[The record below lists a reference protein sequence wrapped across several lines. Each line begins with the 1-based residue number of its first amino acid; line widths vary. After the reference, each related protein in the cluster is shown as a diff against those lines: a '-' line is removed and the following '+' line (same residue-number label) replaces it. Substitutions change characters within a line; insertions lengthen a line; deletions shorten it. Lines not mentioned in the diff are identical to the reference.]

1 MDFIARYVEAFW
13 GVLAEAGWWLI
24 LGFAA
29 AGLIHVFLPQRLV
42 ERHLSGRGFRSVLK
56 AALIGAP
63 IPMCSC
69 SVIPTAAALR
79 RRGVSKGSCASFAVA
94 SPEVDAPAVTLTW
107 GLLGPFLAV
116 ARPIAAIVTATV
128 TGLLVEAV
136 ARDQVAPDSAAR
148 TCCCASKAR
157 PSGGEAGGEAPVTP
171 RASFVDRFAEAVTYG
186 FVTLPRTLSVWLVVG
201 LGIAAG
207 VSTLVEPGALA
218 EVGSGPLAIA
228 AALVIGL
235 PMYVCSASS
244 TPMAAA
250 LVAAGVS
257 PGAALVFLLAGPA
270 TNPATIAWAWRD
282 LGARGAVAY
291 VAGIASV
298 AVASGLLVD
307 WIVGAGLAT
316 VTASVAAPIHESGA
330 ANLSAAALAMLLG
343 VGLIGRLWPT
353 TLPMSWMKRAR
364 QES

>member
-13 GVLAEAGWWLI
+13 GVLAESGWWLI

-42 ERHLSGRGFRSVLK
+42 ERHLAGRGLVSVLK

-94 SPEVDAPAVTLTW
+94 SPEVDAPAVALTW

-116 ARPIAAIVTATV
+116 TRPLAAIVTATV
-128 TGLLVEAV
+128 TGLLVGAV
-136 ARDQVAPDSAAR
+136 ARDEGARGAASGR
-148 TCCCASKAR
+148 CCCASKAK
-157 PSGGEAGGEAPVTP
+157 PSCGQVRGETPVTP
-171 RASFVDRFAEAVTYG
+171 RGSIVDRFAEAVRYG
-186 FVTLPRTLSVWLVVG
+186 FVTLPRTLSMWLVVG

-207 VSTLVEPGALA
+207 VSALVAPGALSS
-218 EVGSGPLAIA
+218 VGSGLWAIL
-228 AALVIGL
+228 AALVIGV

-282 LGARGAVAY
+282 LGVRGAVAY

-307 WIVGAGLAT
+307 WAVGAGLAT
-316 VTASVAAPIHESGA
+316 VSASVAAPIHESGA
-330 ANLSAAALAMLLG
+330 ANLSAATLAVLLG
-343 VGLIGRLWPT
+343 VGLVGRLWPGGV
-353 TLPMSWMKRAR
+353 PMPWARRA
-364 QES
+364 QHES